1 MYIPKHFLESRQE
14 LLHDLIRNNAF
25 APLITQLDGQF
36 FASHLPFLFDPAR
49 GEHGALRSHMARA
62 NPQWRDL
69 ASAEALVIFQ
79 GPHAFVSPSWYI
91 EKPAVPTWNYAVVHA
106 YGSARL
112 LDDVEL
118 RTLLQDTIGT
128 FESPDTNLVLPE
140 EYFDRM
146 SRGVVGFEIAI
157 TRLEGK
163 FKLSQ
168 NRSAADR
175 ASVIRAL
182 GASEKAADIET
193 AALMASALAEDHG
206 S

>member
-1 MYIPKHFLESRQE
+1 
-14 LLHDLIRNNAF
+14 
-25 APLITQLDGQF
+25 
-36 FASHLPFLFDPAR
+36 
-49 GEHGALRSHMARA
+49 MARA